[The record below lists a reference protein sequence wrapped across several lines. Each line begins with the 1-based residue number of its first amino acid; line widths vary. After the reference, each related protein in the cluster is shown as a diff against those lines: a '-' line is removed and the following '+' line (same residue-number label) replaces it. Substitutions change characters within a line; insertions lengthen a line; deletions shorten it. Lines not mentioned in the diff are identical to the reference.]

1 MSALHPTIA
10 RALAPFAPPARQD
23 DTEAK
28 QRALAHYKAML
39 ADFDF
44 QAEFSDDYRATKRAR
59 DLLPVMLE
67 LQRHVDPS
75 GAIWLAAMPKERDG
89 SPLHGAPLPEVVR

>member
-10 RALAPFAPPARQD
+10 RALAPFAPPAAD
-23 DTEAK
+23 ESTEAK

-44 QAEFSDDYRATKRAR
+44 QAEFSDDYRATKRAL
-59 DLLPVMLE
+59 DLLPVMRE
-67 LQRHVDPS
+67 LQKHVDPS
-75 GAIWLAAMPKERDG
+75 GAIWLAAMPKQRDG
-89 SPLHGAPLPEVVR
+89 SPVHGAPLPEVQR